1 MTQVACDAK
10 ADGQGCLLGV
20 LYDEIV
26 RKKWEDLSSKRHSF
40 KPGRNVGAVHEESKR
55 RAIALYQNFYKKYN
69 ADGEAP
75 VVKADRKRAK
85 DEQVGALAVVRLCLC
100 VGVLVSSGERSQ
112 EVVGPAYDSA
122 R

>member
-1 MTQVACDAK
+1 MQVACDAK

-40 KPGRNVGAVHEESKR
+40 KPGREVAVVHEESKR
-55 RAIALYQNFYKKYN
+55 RAIALYQIFYKKYN

-75 VVKADRKRAK
+75 VAKADRKRAN
-85 DEQVGALAVVRLCLC
+85 DEQAGALVVGCLC
-100 VGVLVSSGERSQ
+100 VTGSILVSSGERRQ
-112 EVVGPAYDSA
+112 AVVGPACDSS